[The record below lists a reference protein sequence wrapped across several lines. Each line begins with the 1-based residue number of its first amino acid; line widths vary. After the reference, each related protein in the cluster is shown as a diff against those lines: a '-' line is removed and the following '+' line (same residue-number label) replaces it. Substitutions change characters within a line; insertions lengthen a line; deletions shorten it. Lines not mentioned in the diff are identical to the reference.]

1 MDWTDKL
8 EQNRKNKKNL
18 RKMAGRMLWAD
29 VRDVICSWKCLLLV
43 CLYLGFLL
51 LPYLKKVD
59 TVNIGAYFYI
69 TMWVLMLLE
78 ARVEKQFHF
87 LPLSTKD
94 IVYYLVHRTNLLTAW
109 ILVFSLVT
117 GFLLQAFGIE
127 IFLERG
133 VIMTTFLLGTLEG
146 MFVATLYGYC
156 KPEKVSLMDSE
167 LPRARKIRFA
177 IYGVYCIV
185 LLFAGM
191 VVGMFMDYN
200 ENVGKKMIFV
210 LCAYAVMFIFRA
222 DIMRWVKFE
231 EYTKVHRRSIY
242 GNLDQRTTLFTPEE

>member
-43 CLYLGFLL
+43 FLYLGFLL

-59 TVNIGAYFYI
+59 TVNIGAYYYM
-69 TMWVLMLLE
+69 TMWLLMLVE

-94 IVYYLVHRTNLLTAW
+94 IVYYLVYRTNLLTAW
-109 ILVFSLVT
+109 IMVISLAT
-117 GFLLQAFGIE
+117 GLLLQAFGVE

-133 VIMTTFLLGTLEG
+133 IIMTTFLLVTLEG
-146 MFVATLYGYC
+146 MFLATLCGYC
-156 KPEKVSLMDSE
+156 KPEKVSLMESG

-177 IYGVYCIV
+177 IYGVYCVV
-185 LLFAGM
+185 LLLVGI
-191 VVGMFMDYN
+191 VVAMFMDYN
-200 ENVGKKMIFV
+200 ENVGTKMMVV
-210 LCAYAVMFIFRA
+210 LGAYAVMFIFRA
-222 DIMRWVKFE
+222 DVMRWVKIE